1 MHSQEKQVLLI
12 RVSEDGICYCKYTQ
26 ARHFKNNLH
35 VIHFISLS
43 PTWLFDTKHSWV
55 LWFPSN
61 QGQKGGEHSFLSGA
75 HHLSPHSLVRPSWLD
90 PLEKSLPIPSLPH
103 PVQCLC
109 LGQVWPPI
117 PLPLGLASGHHCSC
131 TRILQGGGKKKN
143 SFKTN
148 QERKMIKVLFSY
160 QCVCRPRFFR
170 SKKKR
175 SEGRVRADSSA
186 GKRCSLQGAPHLPV
200 FMPFA
205 PFLMLTLLLPPP
217 GGRALPPPNPP
228 RKCYHLCSSF
238 SRSLCRPT
246 PICTCSPEGIVRYGI
261 QMISLRDV
269 NVLPFTGALAF

>member
-61 QGQKGGEHSFLSGA
+61 QGQKGGEHSFLSGS
-75 HHLSPHSLVRPSWLD
+75 HHLSPHSLVHPSWLD

-131 TRILQGGGKKKN
+131 TSILQGGGKKKN

-160 QCVCRPRFFR
+160 QCVCRPRFIR

-175 SEGRVRADSSA
+175 SEGRGKGRLQRREKVQFTGSTPSSCVRAFCPISNA
-186 GKRCSLQGAPHLPV
+186 H
-200 FMPFA
+200 
-205 PFLMLTLLLPPP
+205 
-217 GGRALPPPNPP
+217 
-228 RKCYHLCSSF
+228 
-238 SRSLCRPT
+238 PT
-246 PICTCSPEGIVRYGI
+246 PPT
-261 QMISLRDV
+261 
-269 NVLPFTGALAF
+269 TGGKGPATAQPT